1 VAKPTHKKIV
11 KELKRPDQ
19 FVDFWTHVWQRGVA
33 FMGPRQKPAI
43 AAGVALAVVLIG
55 ASLFNFWDGTRHLD
69 AARKL
74 SRIQEIANAEL
85 REQGGDGSDSSDS
98 APKKDDRE
106 DETPRF
112 KTQAERQGAVLKEV
126 DQFLAGAAAAALKA
140 EALVLKGGALLAT
153 ERFDDAVGAY
163 QAALDARLD
172 ARLRFLAHEGQGYAY
187 EGKGDLDR
195 AAAAFG
201 KLEADAG
208 EFGGFYRDR
217 ALYQKARLAEMKGDR
232 SGAVGIYK
240 QILTKVPDTG
250 LKDEITDRL
259 ALIEAK

>member
-1 VAKPTHKKIV
+1 MAKPTHKKIV

-19 FVDFWTHVWQRGVA
+19 FVDFWTHAWQRGVA

-55 ASLFNFWDGTRHLD
+55 ASLFNLWDGTRHLD

-85 REQGGDGSDSSDS
+85 LSSDSSDS
-98 APKKDDRE
+98 SPQKDDKKDE
-106 DETPRF
+106 VPRF

-140 EALVLKGGALLAT
+140 EALVIKGGALLAVD
-153 ERFDDAVGAY
+153 RFDDAVGAY

-172 ARLRFLAHEGQGYAY
+172 ARLRFLAHEGQGYAH

-217 ALYQKARLAEMKGDR
+217 ALYQKARLAEMKGDS

-240 QILTKVPDTG
+240 QILTKVPDTD
-250 LKDEITDRL
+250 LRDEITDRL

>member
-19 FVDFWTHVWQRGVA
+19 FVDFWTHAWQRGVA

-55 ASLFNFWDGTRHLD
+55 ASLINFWDGTRHLD

-85 REQGGDGSDSSDS
+85 LGEQEGQSSDSSDS
-98 APKKDDRE
+98 AAKK

-112 KTQAERQGAVLKEV
+112 KTQAERQGAVLKQV

-140 EALVLKGGALLAT
+140 EALVIKGGALLAMD
-153 ERFDDAVGAY
+153 RFDDAIGAY
-163 QAALDARLD
+163 QAALNARLD
-172 ARLRFLAHEGQGYAY
+172 ARLRFLAHEGQGYAH
-187 EGKGDLDR
+187 EGKGDLDG

-240 QILTKVPDTG
+240 QILTKVPDTD